1 MHREWKELYV
11 SEVAVSI
18 YVAPG
23 MGDAVHK
30 NRPFHGLV
38 LNTEGSVK
46 DYVFS
51 DGTVLH
57 TEGCDLFYL
66 PKGSSYTVE
75 ILQNGG
81 CYAINFD
88 AELSCPPFSVSLR
101 NAAELT
107 KSFSAAAERF
117 SHLLHLHLLKY
128 AAPLLSARA
137 YTTAKSTN
145 SAWKQILRL
154 RCREAVRQ

>member
-23 MGDAVHK
+23 MGDTVHK

-107 KSFSAAAERF
+107 KSFSAAA
-117 SHLLHLHLLKY
+117 
-128 AAPLLSARA
+128 
-137 YTTAKSTN
+137 
-145 SAWKQILRL
+145 SAWKRADSARTVLSLRAIYDAVYHIL
-154 RCREAVRQ
+154 EEVPE